1 VKNKH
6 ILSAV
11 IALLTLIM
19 VVATS
24 SVQSSQQINQIY
36 VFGDSLSDV
45 GNVFRSTGGVYPPN
59 PPYFQGRYSNGR
71 VWVEYLSEK
80 LALNPKQTTNFAYG
94 GAMTGRI
101 SNNGIPGLL
110 TQVENFTKSQ
120 KDINQNALYVIW
132 SGAND
137 YIYGAA
143 DSATPVKNISVSID
157 LLASSGA
164 KKILVANLPDLG
176 NLPAT
181 RNNPSSQA
189 LSTLTNA
196 HNQGFDKAL
205 VGLRQKFDTIQ
216 IGEVNVNFLYRDAIF
231 NSGKYGFTNVTSA
244 CLYNKATCDNPD
256 KFLFWDGI
264 HPTTATHKI
273 LGEAALKAVSNQSSL
288 QPSLVTPS

>member
-1 VKNKH
+1 MKNKH

-11 IALLTLIM
+11 IALFTLIM

-24 SVQSSQQINQIY
+24 VQSSQRINQIY

-59 PPYFQGRYSNGR
+59 PAYFQGRYSNGR
-71 VWVEYLSEK
+71 VWVEYLSDK
-80 LALNPKQTTNFAYG
+80 LALNPKQNSNFAYG

-110 TQVENFTKSQ
+110 SQVENFTKSGQ
-120 KDINQNALYVIW
+120 DINQNALYVIW

-143 DSATPVKNISVSID
+143 DSAIPVKNISVSID

-181 RNNPSSQA
+181 RDNPSSQV
-189 LSTLTNA
+189 LSTLTNG
-196 HNQGFDKAL
+196 HNQGLDKAL
-205 VGLRQKFDTIQ
+205 VGLRQKFDSVEIA
-216 IGEVNVNFLYRDAIF
+216 EVDVNLLYRDAI
-231 NSGKYGFTNVTSA
+231 SSPGKYGFTNVTSA
-244 CLYNKATCDNPD
+244 CLYNNNPTCDNPD

-288 QPSLVTPS
+288 QPSLIM

>member
-1 VKNKH
+1 MKTKR
-6 ILSAV
+6 ILLAV
-11 IALLTLIM
+11 LALFTLIM
-19 VVATS
+19 VIATS

-45 GNVFRSTGGVYPPN
+45 GNIFRSTGGVYPPN

-71 VWVEYLSEK
+71 VWVEYLAEK

-101 SNNGIPGLL
+101 RNNGIPGLL
-110 TQVENFTKSQ
+110 TQVETFTKSQ

-143 DSATPVKNISVSID
+143 DSATPVRNISSAIE

-164 KKILVANLPDLG
+164 RKILVANLPDLG

-181 RNNPSSQA
+181 RNNASSQA

-196 HNQGFDKAL
+196 HNQGLDKAL
-205 VGLRQKFDTIQ
+205 VGLHQKFDAIQ
-216 IGEVNVNFLYRDAIF
+216 IGEVDVNSLYRDAIS
-231 NSGKYGFTNVTSA
+231 NPGKYGFTNVTSA
-244 CLYNKATCDNPD
+244 CLNNKATCDNPD

-273 LGEAALKAVSNQSSL
+273 LGEAAFKAVSNQSSL
-288 QPSLVTPS
+288 QPSLVTPG